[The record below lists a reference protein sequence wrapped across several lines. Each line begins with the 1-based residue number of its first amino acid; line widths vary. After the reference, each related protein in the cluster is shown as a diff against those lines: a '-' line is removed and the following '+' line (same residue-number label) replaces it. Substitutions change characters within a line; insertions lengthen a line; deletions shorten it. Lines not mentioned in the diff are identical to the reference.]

1 MSLSCSLQVIDF
13 SNFYLE
19 KETKLKGLSLD
30 HSDYWHLLILPVH
43 DTIFTLFS
51 IYLFNLFFGG
61 GRGVGKIKNG
71 LFQKNPHPH
80 DGRRMLEN
88 LTRGGVNGSGN
99 PDERGALNLKIHP
112 WG

>member
-1 MSLSCSLQVIDF
+1 MI
-13 SNFYLE
+13 
-19 KETKLKGLSLD
+19 TG
-30 HSDYWHLLILPVH
+30 
-43 DTIFTLFS
+43 
-51 IYLFNLFFGG
+51 IYLYFQYMTPFLLYFPFIYLIYFLGG